1 MASNP
6 SARIYLPLIG
16 AGFKIWTELFHLLC
30 GKAAIC
36 CNGKLVTWL
45 AGGLWGEKQWDFETL
60 WLSLKEIRWG
70 MGWGMGMGG
79 GLVSP
84 EFILLIDYQPMGPL
98 VKVGR
103 GESLFLKKLF
113 PLISHVAVFYLNC
126 INSRHIFLCCN
137 LSSLWNRLPNLDQ
150 TTPSFV
156 WNSHSSLSW
165 R

>member
-6 SARIYLPLIG
+6 SARICVPLIG
-16 AGFKIWTELFHLLC
+16 AGFKIWTKLLHLLC

-79 GLVSP
+79 AL
-84 EFILLIDYQPMGPL
+84 YPL
-98 VKVGR
+98 
-103 GESLFLKKLF
+103 SLFFWLTINPWAPWWRLGGGSPYSLKNY
-113 PLISHVAVFYLNC
+113 SHWSVMLQFFYLNC
-126 INSRHIFLCCN
+126 INSRHKFLCCN